1 MGNASIQLFRTIA
14 VLATFT
20 GVFLG
25 VYLLMRERST
35 RLAIRSG
42 LEDPFLNSASVADSR
57 AATMRG
63 PFSQR
68 VLAPASKSAANLV
81 YRFGPKGLAEQTRHR
96 LVLAGLSERIDA
108 DTFFAISV
116 ASPVVVFAFLLAL
129 NAVGAT
135 PLLIWI
141 AVPLT
146 AFVPKMWLTRNVESR
161 QKGIQLALPDTLDL
175 LTIAVEAGLGF
186 DAAISRVVASIPGPL
201 SDELYRMLQEL
212 KIGVPRPNALKNLSS
227 RSEVDDLDSFI
238 TAIAASGHVRDRHR
252 KGSEG
257 ASAPTSPE
265 AEPDRRR
272 TRCENPRQA
281 PFPPSYL
288 HLPRALR
295 RAGRACGHR
304 DHGVDTGWSL
314 MPTSGEGQKQRYSA
328 MSDGEVDEVLKAADE
343 MRVSLGHRRLS
354 NGLTVVET
362 LKGLTS
368 IIAALAFRSVP
379 DATSGSPSRVPAAR
393 VRVIE
398 VPEE

>member
-238 TAIAASGHVRDRHR
+238 TAIA
-252 KGSEG
+252 
-257 ASAPTSPE
+257 E
-265 AEPDRRR
+265 ADTFGIGIGKVLRV
-272 TRCENPRQA
+272 QA
-281 PFPPSYL
+281 HQLRLKRSQTAEERAAKTPVKLLFPLLICIFP
-288 HLPRALR
+288 ALR

-314 MPTSGEGQKQRYSA
+314 MPTSGEGRKQRYSA

-354 NGLTVVET
+354 NGLTVAET

>member
-1 MGNASIQLFRTIA
+1 MGNASIQIFRTIA
-14 VLATFT
+14 VLATFI

-25 VYLLMRERST
+25 VYLAMRERST

-68 VLAPASKSAANLV
+68 VLAPASKSAAHLV

-116 ASPVVVFAFLLAL
+116 ASPMVVLAFLLAVS
-129 NAVGAT
+129 AVGSM
-135 PLLIWI
+135 PLFIWI

-146 AFVPKMWLTRNVESR
+146 AFLPKMWLTSHVENR

-227 RSEVDDLDSFI
+227 RSEVEDLDSFI
-238 TAIAASGHVRDRHR
+238 TAIAQADTFGIGIGKVLRVQAHQLRQKRSQ
-252 KGSEG
+252 
-257 ASAPTSPE
+257 T
-265 AEPDRRR
+265 AEERAAKTPVKLL
-272 TRCENPRQA
+272 
-281 PFPPSYL
+281 FPLLLCIFP
-288 HLPRALR
+288 ALF
-295 RAGRACGHR
+295 
-304 DHGVDTGWSL
+304 V
-314 MPTSGEGQKQRYSA
+314 
-328 MSDGEVDEVLKAADE
+328 VL
-343 MRVSLGHRRLS
+343 VG
-354 NGLTVVET
+354 
-362 LKGLTS
+362 
-368 IIAALAFRSVP
+368 
-379 DATSGSPSRVPAAR
+379 PAA
-393 VRVIE
+393 IGIMDSILGGL
-398 VPEE
+398 